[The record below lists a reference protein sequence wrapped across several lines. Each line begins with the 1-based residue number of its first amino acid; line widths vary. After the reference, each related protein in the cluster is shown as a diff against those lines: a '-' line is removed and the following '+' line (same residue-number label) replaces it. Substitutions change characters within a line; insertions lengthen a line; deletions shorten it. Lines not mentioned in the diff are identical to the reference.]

1 MDIPWE
7 DVRIFLAVAEAGSV
21 SGAARQLRVG
31 QPTVSRRLSLLE
43 HRLGATLFRRSV
55 KGVALTADGE
65 RLVPAARKMAEWA
78 GEVGRVAESPGQ
90 GPRGLVRVTAPPHL
104 SHDFLAPFA
113 GMLAAREPGI
123 RLEVLSSIELLDL
136 ARGEAD
142 LALRTRPPA
151 DPDLVLVRTFTF
163 EARVYVSAALAAR
176 LPRRPTIAQV
186 PWIAWAPPYDA
197 VSPNPELRALAPGLV
212 PAFTS
217 DNFLVHL
224 AAAEAGVGA
233 VALVLPRHPL
243 LRPRALVPLPID
255 LGPHG
260 RAALHLV
267 CARSALDIP
276 RVRRVADL
284 LVAELERTE
293 RDGGAARA
301 PASRSP
307 PPRRPRK
314 GRPRAAPRS

>member
-21 SGAARQLRVG
+21 SGAARALRVG
-31 QPTVSRRLSLLE
+31 QPTVSRRLALLE
-43 HRLGATLFRRSV
+43 HRLGAALFRRSV
-55 KGVALTADGE
+55 KGVALTAEGE

-90 GPRGLVRVTAPPHL
+90 GPRGLVRVTATPHV
-104 SHDFLAPFA
+104 SHDLLAPFA
-113 GMLAAREPGI
+113 GWLAEREPGL
-123 RLEVLSSIELLDL
+123 RLEVLSSIEHLDL

-151 DPDLVLVRTFTF
+151 QADLILVGSYTFQ
-163 EARVYVSAALAAR
+163 ARVYVSEALAAR
-176 LPRRPTIAQV
+176 LPHRPTLAQI
-186 PWIAWAPPYDA
+186 PWIAWAPPFDA
-197 VSPNPELRALAPGLV
+197 VPPNPQLRELVPGYT

-217 DNFLVHL
+217 DNYLVHV
-224 AAAEAGVGA
+224 AAAEAGAGA
-233 VALVLPRHPL
+233 IAMVLPRHGL
-243 LRPRALVPLPID
+243 MRRRALVPLPVD

-260 RAALHLV
+260 RATLHLV

-284 LVAELERTE
+284 LVAELERAE
-293 RDGGAARA
+293 QDE
-301 PASRSP
+301 
-307 PPRRPRK
+307 RRPGPSPGRSSSRK
-314 GRPRAAPRS
+314 R

>member
-21 SGAARQLRVG
+21 SGAARALRVG
-31 QPTVSRRLSLLE
+31 QPTVSRRLALLE
-43 HRLGATLFRRSV
+43 HRVGAALFRRSV
-55 KGVALTADGE
+55 RGVALTAEGE

-90 GPRGLVRVTAPPHL
+90 GPRGLVRVTAAPQV
-104 SHDFLAPFA
+104 SHDLLAPFA
-113 GMLAAREPGI
+113 ALVAARAPGI
-123 RLEVLSSIELLDL
+123 RLEVLSSVEFLDL

-142 LALRTRPPA
+142 LALRGRPPT
-151 DPDLVLVRTFTF
+151 DPDLVLVRSF
-163 EARVYVSAALAAR
+163 EFRARVYVAEALAAR
-176 LPRRPTIAQV
+176 LPRRPALAEL

-197 VSPNPELRALAPGLV
+197 VPPNPQLRALAPGLV

-217 DNFLVHL
+217 DNFLVHV

-233 VALVLPRHPL
+233 VAVVLPSHPL
-243 LRPRALVPLPID
+243 LRRRALVPLEVD
-255 LGPHG
+255 LGEHG
-260 RAALHLV
+260 RAPLHLV

-284 LVAELERTE
+284 LVAVLEE
-293 RDGGAARA
+293 AEAGGAAA
-301 PASRSP
+301 
-307 PPRRPRK
+307 K
-314 GRPRAAPRS
+314 APRPVRRRGR